1 MAMIGEI
8 LVSKGYI
15 TQQQL
20 DGVLAVKGPEAQVGQ
35 VLIQWGLITEQ
46 QLMEALEIQTPPPP
60 PPPPQPV
67 AQPVQ
72 PQGSFLQQQ
81 QIQQPVQPGF
91 PPQPGIPPQPVAPP
105 PPPPTGAPDLSMDNL
120 QTKKFNFDL
129 KTLIFIGSGLV
140 SLITMYFTFQSEL
153 DTRFA
158 ALESTDDTVMVELD
172 KRLTT
177 METSVDKRLTELEN
191 KFTPI
196 GDGVYTVDP
205 NSTWPPSRG
214 EYKMKDELSRNKIEE
229 LEKIIKRLEDDI
241 KVLEKKVFNMNGN
254 H

>member
-1 MAMIGEI
+1 MQKIGEI
-8 LVSKGYI
+8 LVTKGYV

-20 DGVLAVKGPEAQVGQ
+20 DGVLSVKGDDAQVGQ
-35 VLIQWGLITEQ
+35 VLIQWGLLTEQ

-60 PPPPQPV
+60 PHSPPPPV
-67 AQPVQ
+67 
-72 PQGSFLQQQ
+72 
-81 QIQQPVQPGF
+81 QQPVQPVQPGY
-91 PPQPGIPPQPVAPP
+91 PPQPGIPPQPVVPQPVAPP
-105 PPPPTGAPDLSMDNL
+105 PGAPDLSMDNL

-140 SLITMYFTFQSEL
+140 SLITMYFTFQNEL
-153 DTRFA
+153 NTRFA
-158 ALESTDDTVMVELD
+158 ELEGTDDTVMVELD

-196 GDGVYTVDP
+196 GDGVYAVDP
-205 NSTWPPSRG
+205 NSSWPPSRG
-214 EYKMKDELSRNKIEE
+214 EYKMKDELSRNKITE
-229 LEKIIKRLEDDI
+229 LEKEIERLLKDI
-241 KVLEKKVFNMNGN
+241 EKLEKKVFNINGN

>member
-1 MAMIGEI
+1 MAKIGEI
-8 LVSKGYI
+8 LVSKGYV

-20 DGVLAVKGPEAQVGQ
+20 EGVLAVKGEDAQVGQ
-35 VLIQWGLITEQ
+35 VLIQWGLLTEQ

-60 PPPPQPV
+60 PPPPPPV
-67 AQPVQ
+67 
-72 PQGSFLQQQ
+72 QQ
-81 QIQQPVQPGF
+81 QIPQQPVQPGY
-91 PPQPGIPPQPVAPP
+91 PPQPGIPPQPVQPVAPP
-105 PPPPTGAPDLSMDNL
+105 PGAPDLSMDNL

-140 SLITMYFTFQSEL
+140 SLITMYFTFQNEL

-158 ALESTDDTVMVELD
+158 ALENTDDTVMTELD

-196 GDGVYTVDP
+196 GDGVYAVDP
-205 NSTWPPSRG
+205 NSSWPPSRG
-214 EYKMKDELSRNKIEE
+214 EYKMKDELSRNKIAE
-229 LEKIIKRLEDDI
+229 LEKTIERLLEDI
-241 KVLEKKVFNMNGN
+241 KTLEKKVFNLNGQ
-254 H
+254 

>member
-1 MAMIGEI
+1 MKMIGEI
-8 LVSKGYI
+8 LVEKGYV

-20 DGVLAVKGPEAQVGQ
+20 DGVMAVKGDDAQVGQ
-35 VLIQWGLITEQ
+35 VLIQWGLLTEQ

-60 PPPPQPV
+60 PPPPP
-67 AQPVQ
+67 PVQ
-72 PQGSFLQQQ
+72 QP
-81 QIQQPVQPGF
+81 IQPVQPGY
-91 PPQPGIPPQPVAPP
+91 PPQPGIPPQTVQPVAPP
-105 PPPPTGAPDLSMDNL
+105 PAAPDLSMDNL

-140 SLITMYFTFQSEL
+140 SLITMYFTFQNEL

-158 ALESTDDTVMVELD
+158 ALENTDDTVMVELD

-214 EYKMKDELSRNKIEE
+214 EYKMKDELSRNKITE
-229 LEKIIKRLEDDI
+229 LEKTIERLEKEIEKLEDKLDD
-241 KVLEKKVFNMNGN
+241 KVDKQ
-254 H
+254 

>member
-1 MAMIGEI
+1 MQKIGEI
-8 LVSKGYI
+8 LVTKGYV

-20 DGVLAVKGPEAQVGQ
+20 DGVLSVKGDDAQVGQ
-35 VLIQWGLITEQ
+35 VLIQWGLLTEQ

-60 PPPPQPV
+60 PPPPPPV
-67 AQPVQ
+67 
-72 PQGSFLQQQ
+72 
-81 QIQQPVQPGF
+81 QQPVQPVQPGY
-91 PPQPGIPPQPVAPP
+91 PPQPGIPPQPVQPVAPP
-105 PPPPTGAPDLSMDNL
+105 PGAPDLSMDNL

-140 SLITMYFTFQSEL
+140 SLITMYFTFQNEL
-153 DTRFA
+153 NTRFA
-158 ALESTDDTVMVELD
+158 ELEGTDDTVMVELD

-196 GDGVYTVDP
+196 GDGVYAVDP
-205 NSTWPPSRG
+205 NSSWPPSRG
-214 EYKMKDELSRNKIEE
+214 EYKMKDELSRNKITE
-229 LEKIIKRLEDDI
+229 LEKEIERLLKDI
-241 KVLEKKVFNMNGN
+241 EKLEKKVFNINGN